1 MKKETFQA
9 PHRFFIVY
17 PLTSPMDSNPSTV
30 RQKTIDNQAEN
41 HRQSDRKPSTIRQK
55 TIDNQ
60 TENRRQ
66 SGRKPSTIRQKTVDN
81 QAETPNHWVS
91 DPPSDESLS
100 CCRQA
105 EFLMCLELNLLLIW
119 SLTCFNTLFEEDRS
133 CAVRPTVSHFGNANR
148 YGVAAS
154 RRCY

>member
-1 MKKETFQA
+1 MMSQPPFAWRRIHVKRLTDFSLSTPSRVLWIATHQ
-9 PHRFFIVY
+9 
-17 PLTSPMDSNPSTV
+17 PLG
-30 RQKTIDNQAEN
+30 
-41 HRQSDRKPSTIRQK
+41 RKPSTIRQK

-60 TENRRQ
+60 TENHRPPD
-66 SGRKPSTIRQKTVDN
+66 RKPSTIRQKTVDN

-91 DPPSDESLS
+91 DPPSDGSLS

-105 EFLMCLELNLLLIW
+105 EFLICLELNLLLIW
-119 SLTCFNTLFEEDRS
+119 SLTCFNSLFEEDRS

-154 RRCY
+154 RKCY